1 MTDFKP
7 ASPPRWS
14 LLVLAGLLIFDVWL
28 RAHTFGPTLRDRFGL
43 DLWPVSG
50 AEAEPLD
57 CDEAAY
63 AYIGRRID
71 QGAVMYRDLTENK
84 PPGGYWLYA
93 TALAIGGSHELTVRM
108 MPIPIILATIMLVW
122 WLGLRLRGPGAAC
135 LAAFLYAVVST
146 DPYLYGNGANFEHAI
161 NLFAIASVA
170 ALIAAIDRGSR
181 RLLFASGVCLGI
193 ACLFKQIVVLHGP
206 LFAIGLLCQ
215 ARPFRDRVKDV
226 ITLAVGFVLI
236 WGLAALILVLQG
248 AGTSAYEDIFQYGR
262 ALATDTPAEPNAP
275 PFWMRWVTGNADPSG
290 HLPPPFGKTD
300 YLVWWGAGSW
310 PFWLAGIPSVM
321 ALGIVRTS
329 TMARRLIAAWTIS
342 AWIQVALP
350 GLFWQHY
357 YLLPLPGLAV
367 AVAVH
372 LADSVSR
379 MMAGGVRAV
388 LWAAWVLLLSLALVW
403 TVRIQVRDYLM
414 TPPEMLTVKFKG
426 GGQWVVLRDLGR
438 DLATRSTLWTDTPQ
452 LYIWGWQSPLFFYS
466 GLDGTSRHFFVDNL
480 LKAYANSDHP
490 LIRPRIDRI
499 MRDLHAHP
507 PALIFVGYPP
517 SPRCSPSSVSATS
530 LRTSWGTKC
539 KATRSGWSGQNTVHS
554 KRSKRRHGLVERS
567 RYLRGQYG

>member
-1 MTDFKP
+1 MTDIKP
-7 ASPPRWS
+7 ASIPRWS
-14 LLVLAGLLIFDVWL
+14 VLILAAVLLFNVWL
-28 RAHTFGPTLRDRFGL
+28 RGHTFGPTLRDQFGL

-71 QGAVMYRDLTENK
+71 QGAVMYRDLSENK

-93 TALAIGGSHELTVRM
+93 LALAIGGSHELTVRV
-108 MPIPIILATIMLVW
+108 MPIPIVLATIMLVW
-122 WLGLRLRGPGAAC
+122 WLGLRLRGPGAAS
-135 LAAFLYAVVST
+135 LAALIYAVVST

-170 ALIAAIDRGSR
+170 CLVAAMDRGCR
-181 RLLFASGVCLGI
+181 RLVFVSGLSLGI
-193 ACLFKQIVVLHGP
+193 ACLFKQVVILHGLVLA
-206 LFAIGLLCQ
+206 LFVLVQ
-215 ARPFRDRVKDV
+215 ARPLRHRVKDV
-226 ITLAVGFVLI
+226 LALAGGFLFV
-236 WGLAALILVLQG
+236 WGAAALILVFQG
-248 AGTSAYEDIFQYGR
+248 ASTAAYEDIFQYGR
-262 ALATDTPAEPNAP
+262 ALATDTPAEPNSP

-310 PFWLAGIPSVM
+310 PLWLAGIPSIV
-321 ALGIVRTS
+321 ALGMARTS
-329 TMARRLIAAWTIS
+329 TMARRLVAAWTVS

-357 YLLPLPGLAV
+357 YLLPLPGLAIV
-367 AVAVH
+367 VAVH
-372 LADSVSR
+372 LADSLSR
-379 MMAGGVRAV
+379 MLAGGGRAI
-388 LWAAWVLLLSLALVW
+388 LWAAWVLVLSLALVW
-403 TVRIQVRDYLM
+403 TGRIQVRDYLM

-438 DLATRSTLWTDTPQ
+438 DLAERSTLWTDPQ
-452 LYIWGWQSPLFFYS
+452 LFIWGWQSPLFFYS
-466 GLDGTSRHFFVDNL
+466 GLDGVSRHFFVDNL
-480 LKAYANSDHP
+480 LKAYATTDHP

-499 MRDLHAHP
+499 MRDLNAHP

-517 SPRCSPSSVSATS
+517 FPELQAF
-530 LRTSWGTKC
+530 LREHYL
-539 KATRSGWSGQNTVHS
+539 RSHLVGNDQQGYPLW
-554 KRSKRRHGLVERS
+554 VERKKYREFETFQS
-567 RYLRGQYG
+567 PVTPRR

>member
-517 SPRCSPSSVSATS
+517 FPALQSFLRERYLPSHLVGNEMQGYP
-530 LRTSWGTKC
+530 LW
-539 KATRSGWSGQNTVHS
+539 
-554 KRSKRRHGLVERS
+554 VERAKY
-567 RYLRGQYG
+567 RAFETFQTPARPR

>member
-1 MTDFKP
+1 MAAIP
-7 ASPPRWS
+7 A
-14 LLVLAGLLIFDVWL
+14 AGLLIFDVWL

-93 TALAIGGSHELTVRM
+93 LALAIGGSHELTVRV
-108 MPIPIILATIMLVW
+108 MPIPIILATITLVW

-170 ALIAAIDRGSR
+170 CLVAALDRGSR
-181 RLLFASGVCLGI
+181 RLLFASGVCLGV
-193 ACLFKQIVVLHGP
+193 ACLFKQVVILHGP
-206 LFAIGLLCQ
+206 VLAICLLCQ
-215 ARPFRDRVKDV
+215 ARPLRERVKDV
-226 ITLAVGFVLI
+226 FTLAAGFLFI
-236 WGLAALILVLQG
+236 WGSAALILVLQG
-248 AGTSAYEDIFQYGR
+248 AGTAAYEDIFRYGR

-290 HLPPPFGKTD
+290 HLPPPFGRTD

-310 PFWLAGIPSVM
+310 PLWLAGIPSVV
-321 ALGIVRTS
+321 ALGLTRSS
-329 TMARRLIAAWTIS
+329 TMARRLVAAWTVS

-367 AVAVH
+367 VVAVH
-372 LADSVSR
+372 LADSVLR
-379 MMAGGVRAV
+379 MRAV
-388 LWAAWVLLLSLALVW
+388 GFRAMLWATWSLLLGLALVW
-403 TVRIQVRDYLM
+403 TVRIQVRDYLL

-438 DLATRSTLWTDTPQ
+438 DIARRSEIWTDDPQ
-452 LYIWGWQSPLFFYS
+452 MLIWGWQSPLFFYS
-466 GLDGTSRHFFVDNL
+466 GLDGVSRHFFVDNL
-480 LKAYANSDHP
+480 LKAYANSNHP

-499 MRDLHAHP
+499 MSDLRARP

-517 SPRCSPSSVSATS
+517 FPELQAFLRERYLPSHLVGNDAQGYP
-530 LRTSWGTKC
+530 LW
-539 KATRSGWSGQNTVHS
+539 
-554 KRSKRRHGLVERS
+554 VERAKYREFETFRSPVPS
-567 RYLRGQYG
+567 R